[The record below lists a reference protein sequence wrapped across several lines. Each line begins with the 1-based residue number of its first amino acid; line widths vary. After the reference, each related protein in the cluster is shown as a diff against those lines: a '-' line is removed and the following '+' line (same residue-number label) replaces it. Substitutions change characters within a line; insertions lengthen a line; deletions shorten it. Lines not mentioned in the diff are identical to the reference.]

1 MNKYFWLIFL
11 VAYSVNLTLQ
21 FALNTYKLI
30 KLKEENALLK
40 DKVRVEKESRT
51 FTIQLEASCDIENE
65 IENYFKNAGTDIN
78 FI

>member
-40 DKVRVEKESRT
+40 DKVRIEKESRT
-51 FTIQLEASCDIENE
+51 FTIQLEASRDIENE

>member
-11 VAYSVNLTLQ
+11 VAYSVNLTLK
-21 FALNTYKLI
+21 FALSTYKLS
-30 KLKEENALLK
+30 KLKEANALLK

-51 FTIQLEASCDIENE
+51 FTIQLEASRDIENE

>member
-11 VAYSVNLTLQ
+11 VAYSVNLTLK

-51 FTIQLEASCDIENE
+51 FTIQLEASRDIENE
-65 IENYFKNAGTDIN
+65 IEK
-78 FI
+78 